1 MKLLI
6 IRPQPGNDA
15 SAARA
20 KAAGFEPVQLPF
32 FVVQPRIWEAPE
44 ASSYDALLITSSN
57 AVRHAGAALSRLSGL
72 SVHAVGRVSANA
84 AREAGLELAS
94 SGSKG
99 AAEAVAAAQA
109 AGHRRLLWLAGEDRT
124 KLSVPAGMQIDEQIV
139 YASVPATLPMDVAQ
153 IVAHCPMVALHSA
166 RAARAFTAFVEAKAL
181 EKQSFVIAAFSPAIA
196 AAAGIGWGGMAQAE
210 HPEDAALLSAAAQLV
225 KPMDHNKQQGE
236 SG

>member
-32 FVVQPRIWEAPE
+32 FEVRPRIWEVPDVGN
-44 ASSYDALLITSSN
+44 YDALLITSSN

-72 SVHAVGRVSANA
+72 PVHAVGRVSANA
-84 AREAGLELAS
+84 ASDAGLELAS

-99 AAEAVAAAQA
+99 AADAITAALA

-124 KLSVPAGMQIDEQIV
+124 QLAVAAEMLIDERII
-139 YASVPATLPMDVAQ
+139 YASEAATLQPDAPQ
-153 IVAHCPMVALHSA
+153 IVARCPVVALHSA
-166 RAARAFTAFVEAKAL
+166 RAARAFTAFVKANSL
-181 EKQSFVIAAFSPAIA
+181 DQRTFVIAAFSPAIA
-196 AAAGIGWGGMAQAE
+196 EAAGPGWGGVAQAE
-210 HPEDAALLSAAAQLV
+210 HPEDAALLSAAARLV
-225 KPMDHNKQQGE
+225 KQDRSTGKQGE

>member
-20 KAAGFEPVQLPF
+20 KAAGFDAVQMPF
-32 FVVQPRIWEAPE
+32 FEVRPRIWEVPGAHN
-44 ASSYDALLITSSN
+44 YDALLITSSN
-57 AVRHAGAALSRLSGL
+57 AVRNAGAGLSQLSGL
-72 SVHAVGRVSANA
+72 PVHAVGRVSADA

-99 AAEAVAAAQA
+99 AADAIVAAQA

-124 KLSVPAGMQIDEQIV
+124 ELAVPAGMHIDERIV
-139 YASVPATLPMDVAQ
+139 YASETATLPHAAAQ
-153 IVAHCPMVALHSA
+153 IVARCPLVALHSA
-166 RAARAFTAFVEAKAL
+166 RAARSFAAFVEANAL
-181 EKQSFVIAAFSPAIA
+181 EKQAFVIAAFSPAIA
-196 AAAGIGWGGMAQAE
+196 EAAGSGWGGVAQAE

-225 KPMDHNKQQGE
+225 KQIGPMGKQGE

>member
-32 FVVQPRIWEAPE
+32 FEVRPRIWEVPDVGN
-44 ASSYDALLITSSN
+44 YDALLITSSN

-72 SVHAVGRVSANA
+72 PVHAVGRVSADA
-84 AREAGLELAS
+84 ASEAGLELAS

-99 AAEAVAAAQA
+99 AAEAIVAARA
-109 AGHRRLLWLAGEDRT
+109 AGHRRLLWLAGEDRIR
-124 KLSVPAGMQIDEQIV
+124 LMLPAGMQIDEQIV
-139 YASVPATLPMDVAQ
+139 YASVPVTLPMDAAQ

-196 AAAGIGWGGMAQAE
+196 AAAGEGWGGMAQAE
-210 HPEDAALLSAAAQLV
+210 HPEDAALLSAAARLV
-225 KPMDHNKQQGE
+225 KQDRSMGKQGE

>member
-57 AVRHAGAALSRLSGL
+57 AVRHAGPALSSLSGL
-72 SVHAVGRVSANA
+72 PVHAVGRVSADA
-84 AREAGLELAS
+84 AREAGLKLAS
-94 SGSKG
+94 VGLKG
-99 AAEAVAAAQA
+99 AAEAIAAAQA

-124 KLSVPAGMQIDEQIV
+124 ELSVPAGLRVDERIV
-139 YASVPATLPMDVAQ
+139 YASQAETLPPDAAQ
-153 IVAHCPMVALHSA
+153 VVAHCPIVALHSP
-166 RAARAFTAFVEAKAL
+166 RAARAFAAFVETKAL
-181 EKQSFVIAAFSPAIA
+181 EKQNFVIAAFSPAIA
-196 AAAGIGWGGMAQAE
+196 AAAGEGWGGVAQAE
-210 HPEDAALLSAAAQLV
+210 HPEDAALLSAAARLV
-225 KPMDHNKQQGE
+225 KQDRSMGKQGE